1 MTFQLPALAKGNC
14 FTVVVGPLMALAKDQ
29 VDACLDLGIDAR
41 VWNSDTSEDVRKGIL
56 SELVSDE
63 PELRLLYTTP
73 ESLRNPSLRGYL
85 KEAYEAGTLLSF
97 AIDEA
102 HCVSE
107 WGHDFQPAYLELSTL
122 KTDFPKTPIAALT
135 ASCTSAVEAS
145 IVRQLR
151 MQEPLLIK
159 GGFNRPNIQYKV
171 EYKELIGGGSEDDVV
186 EHLVQF
192 IQARQ
197 GQCGIIYA
205 RLRATCDWLCS
216 ALSASDID
224 VGVYHAGKDGQKRRQ
239 VQRDWCEGG
248 LDIVVATI
256 AFGMGIDR
264 ADVRWVVHW
273 DVATSLEG
281 YYQESGRAGRDGQP
295 CESVVYV
302 IADDLDTITRLEK
315 ANRAGAASEVTSF
328 ACQPGCKRKK
338 ILSYFGQKRGPC
350 NIDEGEQQCGYCRD
364 PRASSRLQ
372 LQWEEQV
379 QRKSV
384 QLALKKQREQMAA
397 AADDDEDSNQL
408 QHAQDGL
415 GSSED
420 TSAAAGQGGSASTGR
435 PRIGQWG
442 SAKAFTEPAGAAAAI
457 AQLQPGAKPCFNRQ
471 QGSSCSSRE
480 VLQQCGNTQ
489 PDLAQAQAAAAGGE
503 AAAGSSSTAAGVKPP
518 AAPVAVPQLR
528 KRLAKP
534 ALGAFKAPRMTA
546 PAGITSKGSAD
557 SSSSKC
563 VAVDGHVEQQPEQ
576 QQVAAVELARQGAS
590 SPDSDSIE
598 QQQQQQDDAAVAAAC
613 GAPSL
618 MCSKQQ
624 QQPGAP
630 GTGVATFSKAPY
642 IAARTGLHGSRG
654 RASGRQAFVP
664 PLKRI

>member
-1 MTFQLPALAKGNC
+1 MTENKLTQCLCSAVNSVLIAPSHVAGSCCFAGRLNVCKRQLLPQDVTTRQSAILSTSSMEAANVSHEQLLAALRCNFNHEKFRNHQLEAIQATLSGKDSLLILSTGGGKSMTFQLPALAKGNC
-14 FTVVVGPLMALAKDQ
+14 FTVIVGPLIALARDQ

-41 VWNSDTSEDVRKGIL
+41 VWNSDTSEDVRKQIL

-73 ESLRNPSLRGYL
+73 EALRNPSLRGYL

-107 WGHDFQPAYLELSTL
+107 WGHDFRPAYLELSTL

-135 ASCTSAVEAS
+135 ASCTSTVEAS
-145 IVRQLR
+145 IVRQLS

-159 GGFNRPNIQYKV
+159 GGFNRPNIQYQV
-171 EYKELIGGGSEDDVV
+171 EFKELLGGGSEDEVV

-248 LDIVVATI
+248 LEIVVATI

-273 DVATSLEG
+273 DVPTSLEG
-281 YYQESGRAGRDGQP
+281 FYQESGRAGRDGLP
-295 CESVVYV
+295 SESIMYV
-302 IADDLDTITRLEK
+302 SADDLDTITRLEK
-315 ANRAGAASEVTSF
+315 ANRAGAAAEVTSF
-328 ACQPGCKRKK
+328 ACQPGCRRKK
-338 ILSYFGQKRGPC
+338 ILNYFGQKRGPC
-350 NIDEGEQQCGYCRD
+350 AVGDGEQQCDYCRD
-364 PRASSRLQ
+364 SRAASRLQ

-384 QLALKKQREQMAA
+384 QLALKQQRQQMAA
-397 AADDDEDSNQL
+397 AAAGEEDSSL
-408 QHAQDGL
+408 QQQGQDGSQTSVGAAGPAEQ
-415 GSSED
+415 GSSR
-420 TSAAAGQGGSASTGR
+420 QRR

-442 SAKAFTEPAGAAAAI
+442 SAKAFTEPAAAY
-457 AQLQPGAKPCFNRQ
+457 P
-471 QGSSCSSRE
+471 
-480 VLQQCGNTQ
+480 
-489 PDLAQAQAAAAGGE
+489 
-503 AAAGSSSTAAGVKPP
+503 TA
-518 AAPVAVPQLR
+518 
-528 KRLAKP
+528 
-534 ALGAFKAPRMTA
+534 
-546 PAGITSKGSAD
+546 
-557 SSSSKC
+557 
-563 VAVDGHVEQQPEQ
+563 
-576 QQVAAVELARQGAS
+576 
-590 SPDSDSIE
+590 
-598 QQQQQQDDAAVAAAC
+598 
-613 GAPSL
+613 
-618 MCSKQQ
+618 
-624 QQPGAP
+624 
-630 GTGVATFSKAPY
+630 
-642 IAARTGLHGSRG
+642 
-654 RASGRQAFVP
+654 
-664 PLKRI
+664 